1 MTKEMRALLQQLEAA
16 KAEVRALLAEDKVA
30 DAEKKMEEVR
40 ALQKKIDLQKEI
52 EAMEDFVDDDAQQI
66 TASTDK
72 DLNEEYK
79 RVFLKGLRRQRITA
93 EDRSIIREYNKS
105 IRGEVMHEG
114 TVSTN
119 PAAGNVGLIVPQDIQ
134 TRINEIMRQLND
146 LSQYIRV
153 ETVNTLSGSRV
164 LEADNVMTPLQVVN
178 EYAQIQ
184 EMDNPQFVPV
194 QYQLTKRAGY
204 LPLTSEL
211 LADSDQNII
220 NYVSNWI
227 ARKVVVTKNTL
238 ITDLLQNLQP
248 VQLANFDDIKKV
260 LNVDLDPAISLNS
273 VIITNQDGYHWMDT
287 QVDQMGRYL
296 LQDDITQPGRK
307 LFKGRPVVVV
317 SNRYL
322 PTIEYE
328 DEATALGN
336 GEQDEATAQGPPDL
350 APIFIGNGEQFAV
363 LFTRGVYELAS
374 TTEGGDAWR
383 RDTTELRVITR
394 DDLQKWDA
402 AAMVYGQLQI

>member
-1 MTKEMRALLQQLEAA
+1 MTKEMRALLQSLEDHKA
-16 KAEVRALLAEDKVA
+16 KVRALLAADKVKE
-30 DAEKKMEEVR
+30 AEEMMEEVR

-52 EAMEDFVDDDAQQI
+52 EALEDADFDLDDGQVVN
-66 TASTDK
+66 ASVDK

-79 RVFLKGLRRQRITA
+79 KVFLKGLRRQRITA
-93 EDRSIIREYNKS
+93 EDHSIIREYNKS

-114 TVSTN
+114 TDSTN
-119 PAAGNVGLIVPQDIQ
+119 NPLAGNVGLIVPQDIQ

-146 LSQYIRV
+146 LSQYVSV
-153 ETVNTLSGSRV
+153 EEVNTLSGSRV
-164 LEADNVMTPLQVVN
+164 LEADNVMTPFQVVA
-178 EYAQIQ
+178 EYGQIP
-184 EMDNPQFVPV
+184 EMDNPQFTPI
-194 QYQLTKRAGY
+194 QYQLVKRAGY
-204 LPLTSEL
+204 LPLTNEL

-238 ITDLLQNLQP
+238 ITGLLQGLQP

-273 VIITNQDGYHWMDT
+273 IIITNQDGYHWMDT
-287 QVDQMGRYL
+287 QVDDNGRYL

-307 LFKGRPVVVV
+307 IFKGRPVVVV

-322 PTIEYE
+322 PT
-328 DEATALGN
+328 TPGTP
-336 GEQDEATAQGPPDL
+336 GTPDV
-350 APIFIGNGEQFAV
+350 APIFIGNGKQFAV

-394 DDLQKWDA
+394 DDLVEWDTE
-402 AAMVYGQLQI
+402 AMVYGELDLTPVI

>member
-1 MTKEMRALLQQLEAA
+1 MTKEMRALLQELESL
-16 KAEVRALLAEDKVA
+16 KAGVRALLAEDKVTE
-30 DAEKKMEEVR
+30 AEKKMEEVR

-114 TVSTN
+114 TDTAN

-153 ETVNTLSGSRV
+153 ETVNTLAGSRV

-184 EMDNPQFVPV
+184 EMDNPQFVPI

-238 ITDLLQNLQP
+238 ITGLLQGLQP
-248 VQLANFDDIKKV
+248 VQLANFDDVKKV

-322 PTIEYE
+322 PTI
-328 DEATALGN
+328 
-336 GEQDEATAQGPPDL
+336 QGTPNV

-394 DDLQKWDA
+394 DDLKMWDA